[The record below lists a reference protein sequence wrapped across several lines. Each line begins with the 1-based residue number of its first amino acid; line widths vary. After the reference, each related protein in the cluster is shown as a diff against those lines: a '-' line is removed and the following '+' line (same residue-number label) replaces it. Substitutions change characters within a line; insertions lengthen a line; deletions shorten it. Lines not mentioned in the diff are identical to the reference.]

1 MADSIQPLIDGLL
14 PHLFYLSIF
23 IVVYIETALIFAF
36 FIPGDTLLFTAG
48 LVVATS
54 NELNIW
60 LTCTLITAA
69 AFLGDQTAYQIGRK
83 YGGTFFARRSSFSG
97 LLVKGEAFY
106 EKYGLSAIM
115 LSRFYPWFRTLIPFL
130 AGASK
135 MNYLRFVLTNALSSA
150 IWGFGITW
158 LGYGANS
165 IPALKEGSRYIAAIF
180 ILITIFITL
189 RNYFKAKKATDLA

>member
-1 MADSIQPLIDGLL
+1 M
-14 PHLFYLSIF
+14 
-23 IVVYIETALIFAF
+23 VVYIETALIVAF

-54 NELNIW
+54 TNLNIW
-60 LTCTLITAA
+60 LACTVIALA

-83 YGGTFFARRSSFSG
+83 YGTTFFARRASLAG
-97 LLVKGEAFY
+97 LLIKGEAFY
-106 EKYGLSAIM
+106 EKYGFSAIM

-150 IWGFGITW
+150 AWGFGITW

-165 IPALKEGSRYIAAIF
+165 IPALKDGSRYIAGIF
-180 ILITIFITL
+180 VLITIVFTISNYL
-189 RNYFKAKKATDLA
+189 RAKKASQLA